1 MQLLVAPAKLFM
13 ASLSS
18 KAAQSHHAASSV
30 CKELIN
36 LAAPDSGAVRVVF
49 CEAEDAQVSDV
60 YSFLGSKRLVDPV
73 LQGDHAVLCCIGNS
87 ALGLQLLGDL
97 FRAAASDMM
106 SGAEKLTS
114 QRLLRLGVSLLECQE
129 ESEQS
134 WIDAISGKNIDPFML
149 DDNAFV
155 CTSQPLQQNLEV
167 VEQCIQRKAAAAAS
181 CTAGS
186 QHFALELSAAHANEM
201 GALTVLF
208 LALPA
213 TAVEPLEVQSL
224 DAVCKFAASL
234 RSVGDV
240 VGKPR
245 TGFGLKP
252 AYPKSSNGLIL
263 VLTPK
268 TSPAGDQSLT
278 SHLALECAKLAEDAM
293 AVSDKELR
301 HKLPIVPALVAYKMQ
316 PFGQDVIAW
325 GGSDTADVSD
335 AAGMPTAPA
344 ESTVAAS
351 VTSTSQPVQQSQPSQ
366 SSYAPIT
373 PRVSISVWQKIAE
386 LDSFDVDA
394 WCRDMQQHGRS
405 SSDQIMEL
413 SKIVTQ
419 FQDLLRFLASQVLSP
434 NHGNTGP
441 REAHGESLR
450 ESQDS
455 MVSPRLIASP
465 YATTPSRQVLPAHGT
480 HSLASTGNL
489 VALSPRNPTDRRGES
504 LSSSPLTRSCSA
516 NYPVGSVLQQKGGTW
531 SGLREVQSPKT
542 LTRDLSPAE
551 LRMLNASSQPL
562 PPGNLRHQCVQPAS
576 PWQSTLMSGPTAL
589 MAQLHPG
596 EEVHILRS
604 PRTEQGRDRGEGQR
618 SPMPQPPQ
626 FAKAHP
632 HSARAASGIVF
643 VPGQPVPRPHPA
655 RSPTEMSGSK
665 LRWEPSPYRVR
676 FMSASQPQV
685 QLAPGST
692 AVPRPLGPQVM
703 PPAHH
708 VALGH
713 HVGEFRACAGVSP
726 AKIV

>member
-1 MQLLVAPAKLFM
+1 
-13 ASLSS
+13 
-18 KAAQSHHAASSV
+18 
-30 CKELIN
+30 
-36 LAAPDSGAVRVVF
+36 
-49 CEAEDAQVSDV
+49 
-60 YSFLGSKRLVDPV
+60 
-73 LQGDHAVLCCIGNS
+73 
-87 ALGLQLLGDL
+87 
-97 FRAAASDMM
+97 
-106 SGAEKLTS
+106 
-114 QRLLRLGVSLLECQE
+114 
-129 ESEQS
+129 
-134 WIDAISGKNIDPFML
+134 
-149 DDNAFV
+149 
-155 CTSQPLQQNLEV
+155 
-167 VEQCIQRKAAAAAS
+167 
-181 CTAGS
+181 
-186 QHFALELSAAHANEM
+186 
-201 GALTVLF
+201 
-208 LALPA
+208 
-213 TAVEPLEVQSL
+213 
-224 DAVCKFAASL
+224 
-234 RSVGDV
+234 
-240 VGKPR
+240 
-245 TGFGLKP
+245 
-252 AYPKSSNGLIL
+252 
-263 VLTPK
+263 
-268 TSPAGDQSLT
+268 
-278 SHLALECAKLAEDAM
+278 M

-576 PWQSTLMSGPTAL
+576 PWQSTLMSVPTAL

-655 RSPTEMSGSK
+655 RNPTEMSGSK

-703 PPAHH
+703 PPS
-708 VALGH
+708 GSSCC
-713 HVGEFRACAGVSP
+713 FRSSCRRVSCMRWCVP
-726 AKIV
+726 SKDCLKPNDVSAIYEPQANATA